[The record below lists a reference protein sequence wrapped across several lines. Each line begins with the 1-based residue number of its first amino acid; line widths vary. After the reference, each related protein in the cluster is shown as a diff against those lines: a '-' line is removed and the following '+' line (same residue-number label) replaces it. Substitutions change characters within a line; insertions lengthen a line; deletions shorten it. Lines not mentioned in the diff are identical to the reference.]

1 MSWLYTL
8 VFASL
13 LIPSDKEAATAH
25 SYNEIHTAAAEIVT
39 VKDETEKFEQSYPI
53 TANGRVS
60 VSNVNGS
67 IEVIA
72 WERNEVR
79 LEATKIADS
88 RESLAD
94 VELKIDSRADSF
106 SVETD
111 YKDWNWKGNED
122 KNRNRRIE
130 VHFKLSVPRTAMLN
144 EIETVN
150 GSVNAAN
157 FVNFTK
163 ISAVNGN
170 VTAGNLRGTA
180 NLSTVNGTVSAD
192 FDRLE
197 QGTKINL
204 STVNGRINL
213 TLPSDA
219 NATVKADSL
228 NGNITNGFGL
238 PVRKGEYVGRDLHG
252 RLGSGGVQIKLDS
265 VNGPLSINKK
275 EDGRPTSPATN
286 LLPAKGERERSDDSD
301 SQGAIDTEKMNRDV
315 QMAMRE
321 AQRETAKA
329 AREASRE
336 LAKVKIPEL
345 EKLKVEID
353 SKVIEAQI
361 EESLKGQ
368 ELALGRMRDAMWFG
382 DAPMV
387 QRKSN
392 TITLKG
398 SSKVVIDAR
407 NCNVRVRGW
416 DKSEVK
422 YVLTEVKKLGE
433 DAPINV
439 KESQSPSGLNI
450 SVYGGDSGWTPGD
463 SDSPRLEIY
472 VPRRTDLKINTKG
485 EIRLEGVTGE
495 IDLSGSENSIDV
507 RASEGKLN
515 VSNTDGVVRIIGFKG
530 DLIAKTGSG
539 EVYLDGDF
547 GRIDAC
553 AADGKFVLTVP
564 DGLDAD
570 IQVPSENM
578 ASAEIP
584 NGKKLSDNSWRLGKG
599 GRTYK
604 FTSTDG
610 TLEIRN
616 RDMISAER

>member
-13 LIPSDKEAATAH
+13 LIPSDKEAAAAH
-25 SYNEIHTAAAEIVT
+25 SYNEIHTAAAEIIT
-39 VKDETEKFEQSYPI
+39 VKDEIEKFEQSYPI
-53 TANGRVS
+53 SANGRVS

-79 LEATKIADS
+79 LEATKISDS
-88 RESLAD
+88 REALAD

-111 YKDWNWKGNED
+111 YKDWNWKNNVE
-122 KNRNRRIE
+122 KNRNRKIE
-130 VHFKLSVPRTAMLN
+130 VQFKLSVPRTAVLN

-213 TLPSDA
+213 ILPSDA

-228 NGNITNGFGL
+228 NGSITNGFGL

-252 RLGSGGVQIKLDS
+252 RLGNGDVEIKLDS

-275 EDGRPTSPATN
+275 DDGRPVSPATN

-301 SQGAIDTEKMNRDV
+301 GQGAVYTEKMSRDV
-315 QMAMRE
+315 QTAMRE
-321 AQRETAKA
+321 AQRESAKA

-353 SKVIEAQI
+353 SKVFENQI

-368 ELALGRMRDAMWFG
+368 ELALSRMRDAMWFG
-382 DAPMV
+382 ASPMA

-392 TITLKG
+392 TFPIKG
-398 SSKVVIDAR
+398 TSKVIIDAR
-407 NCNVRVRGW
+407 NCNIRVRGW
-416 DKSEVK
+416 DKPEVK
-422 YVLTEVKKLGE
+422 YVLTEVQKFGE
-433 DAPINV
+433 AAPINV
-439 KESQSPSGLNI
+439 KENQSASGVSI
-450 SVYGGDSGWTPGD
+450 TVFGGDSGWTPGET
-463 SDSPRLEIY
+463 DSPRLEIF
-472 VPRRTDLKINTKG
+472 VPRKSDLKINTKG
-485 EIRLEGVTGE
+485 EIRLEGVSGD
-495 IDLSGSENSIDV
+495 IDLSGTENSIDV
-507 RASEGKLN
+507 RGSEGKLN
-515 VSNTDGVVRIIGFKG
+515 VSNTDGVVRIVGFKG

-547 GRIDAC
+547 GKIDAC

-564 DGLDAD
+564 AGLDAD
-570 IQVPSENM
+570 VQVPTETM
-578 ASAEIP
+578 AVEDIP
-584 NGKKLSDNSWRLGKG
+584 NGQKMGDNNWRLGKG
-599 GRTYK
+599 GKTYK
-604 FTSTDG
+604 FNSVDG
-610 TLEIRN
+610 SLEIRN
-616 RDMISAER
+616 REQINSER